1 MIVVLPLAGRSIDLS
16 TVLIVEDEMIIA
28 LDLEQTLVAAGFATL
43 GPARSVE
50 AARPMIE
57 ERNFDVALVDLELQ
71 GALATP
77 LVERLRDLAIPF
89 AFITGFDREDLP
101 EQFGADVVI
110 AKPWDPAELVE
121 AVARLCSKAHR
132 PRSGLPERGCGCNDR

>member
-1 MIVVLPLAGRSIDLS
+1 MIVLPLAGRSTDLS

-50 AARPMIE
+50 AALPMIE
-57 ERNFDVALVDLELQ
+57 QRNFDVALVDLELQ

-77 LVERLRDLAIPF
+77 VVQRLRDLAIPF

-101 EQFGADVVI
+101 EQFGTELVI
-110 AKPWDPAELVE
+110 TKPWDPVDLVE
-121 AVARLCSKAHR
+121 TVGRLCSRAHR
-132 PRSGLPERGCGCNDR
+132 PSPGPRNRGCNCNDR